1 MEPAA
6 WIACFDGEV
15 MAVLEDG
22 VLGGAPEGAGRML
35 VTQALA

>member
-15 MAVLEDG
+15 MAVLEVVHWG
-22 VLGGAPEGAGRML
+22 PPEGAGRML
-35 VTQALA
+35 VTQALT